1 MEATMKKNIIIGLL
15 LSVLVNQV
23 KGAALA
29 RRLATTAA
37 RVPLHLRK
45 HGLNTLK
52 KDFHSYRDIVG
63 TLSALPKNTQD
74 VSPLHGAV
82 AIASGD
88 VQQWQQQENKKELF
102 KALFHERDNT
112 LYATVAIGNPI
123 SSLDPQLWGKFVT
136 MTSTSSFNLDTFL
149 MSDFVKQ
156 WHAVHFKKT
165 GRYEKLYDFRK
176 QVKRV
181 INPLIKADKVD
192 QTTALAATTC
202 LKFPTRQEL
211 QKVFEHYE
219 NFDAAK
225 FQVNQRF
232 NDSTLY
238 QAKQLLQN
246 DTNYSPQEQEKITF
260 LALEST
266 RAGANAL
273 LKAPFQSATYKGQSV
288 PPCTEVA
295 LRTFINTILVNP
307 KTNLLSLDALPKGIT
322 VNPEFKAFITKYANP
337 EIQNYYTNSK
347 DEWMAL
353 TSDKSKVKYLRGT
366 TEMAGE
372 MHNSLA
378 LLNHYFGTNA
388 KTLAEFG
395 KILSTDTKE
404 IIIEDKNEQYGN
416 YNVSIKTADK
426 TFNGEWGFSKG
437 HVDYYLERENYIN
450 FLLMDLL
457 RLSKIKKGKTSLL
470 SLIPKNQQRSIF
482 ARSVNHN
489 LHGPSWTF
497 DALAKIC
504 EILKIDLATFL
515 FEDESNLLHTAA
527 YCENLD
533 LIQPLVQAGVPLEQK
548 NHEGLTPLLTA
559 IKTGNILI
567 IEALVK
573 LGANINAKN
582 RLGDTPLHR
591 AIEIQNI
598 SMIELLIKLGAD
610 INATSELGDPP
621 LNRAIEAQNISMIEL
636 LIKFGANI
644 NTKNRLGNPPLHQ
657 AIEIENLSMI
667 ELLIKLG
674 ANINATS
681 EWGQT
686 PLTKAI
692 EKFGKDH
699 DIIKKIYQLGG
710 REHADFLES
719 TVKFLYVGVLFP
731 LVVDAAFI
739 AFTGQT
745 CIF

>member
-1 MEATMKKNIIIGLL
+1 MEATIKKNIIIGLL

-37 RVPLHLRK
+37 QVPLHLRK

-63 TLSALPKNTQD
+63 TLSALPKDTQD

-136 MTSTSSFNLDTFL
+136 MTSNSSFNLDTFL
-149 MSDFVKQ
+149 VSDFVKQ

-192 QTTALAATTC
+192 QKTGLAATTC

-238 QAKQLLQN
+238 QAKQLLEN
-246 DTNYSPQEQEKITF
+246 DTHYSPQEQEKITF

-288 PPCTEVA
+288 PPCTEIA

-378 LLNHYFGTNA
+378 LLNHYFGTDA

-395 KILSTDTKE
+395 KQLSTNTKGM
-404 IIIEDKNEQYGN
+404 IIEDKNEQYGN
-416 YNVSIKTADK
+416 YKVSIKTEYK
-426 TFNGEWGFSKG
+426 TINGQWRFSSG
-437 HVDYYLERENYIN
+437 HVAYSLEGENYIN
-450 FLLMDLL
+450 FSLMDLL
-457 RLSKIKKGKTSLL
+457 RLSKIKQGKTSLL

-482 ARSVNHN
+482 TRSVNRN
-489 LHGPSWTF
+489 LSEPSWTF
-497 DALAKIC
+497 DALKKTC
-504 EILKIDLATFL
+504 QILELDLATFL
-515 FEDESNLLHTAA
+515 FEDESNFLHTAITH
-527 YCENLD
+527 NRLD
-533 LIQPLVQAGVPLEQK
+533 LIEPLVHAGVPLEQK
-548 NHEGLTPLLTA
+548 NHAGLTPLFQA
-559 IKTGNILI
+559 VVQENIPL

-573 LGANINAKN
+573 L
-582 RLGDTPLHR
+582 D
-591 AIEIQNI
+591 
-598 SMIELLIKLGAD
+598 AD
-610 INATSELGDPP
+610 INARD
-621 LNRAIEAQNISMIEL
+621 NWN
-636 LIKFGANI
+636 K
-644 NTKNRLGNPPLHQ
+644 
-657 AIEIENLSMI
+657 
-667 ELLIKLG
+667 
-674 ANINATS
+674 
-681 EWGQT
+681 T
-686 PLTKAI
+686 PLTRAI
-692 EKFGKDH
+692 QAFGKDH
-699 DIIKKIYQLGG
+699 EIVKKLYQLGG
-710 REHADFLES
+710 REHADFLTS
-719 TVKFLYVGVLFP
+719 CNKFLYVGVLFP

-739 AFTGQT
+739 ASTGQA